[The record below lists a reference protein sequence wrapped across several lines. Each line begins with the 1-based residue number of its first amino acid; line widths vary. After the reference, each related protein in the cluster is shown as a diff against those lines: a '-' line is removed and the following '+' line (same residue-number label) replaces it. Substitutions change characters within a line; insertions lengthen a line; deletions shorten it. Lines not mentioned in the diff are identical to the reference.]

1 MSGNSLNPVKG
12 RRSILT
18 HGCMNPLSRFIR
30 LETEERF
37 FTLLD
42 RLLLVCGWL
51 SMAVLIRELGWGGT
65 GNGRIWPWSALAG
78 QIIVIF
84 FICQA
89 LLRIALT
96 ARPLHYIWR
105 HKTIYA
111 MTVLAILTFASLGTA
126 TRFIHQHLSPN
137 EVKLALLALLA
148 FSQIPLVGISLL
160 EMARQSSRFSFRF
173 FNAGQIFAASF
184 ALVICAGAL
193 LLRMPNAT
201 TAPAA
206 LSWIDAFFISTSA
219 VCVTGLSPVDVA
231 STFTPLGKFLLG
243 CLIQIG
249 GLGIMSLTYL
259 LTQLSGGGESLRNRY
274 AMQSLLDEQSLSEV
288 GKALFQVFAFTLVL
302 ETVGAVW
309 LFCSMPPG
317 LSLTFQ
323 ERLFDA
329 AFHSVSAFC
338 NAGFSLH
345 SANLAHPGLAHNA
358 SYLGTVMVLVTL
370 GGLGFPVLRN
380 VWNHALCRWR
390 RQIIDERSRILVHTR
405 VVLLV
410 STFLTL
416 GGAVFFWLEN
426 GGSQEQSVLHCLFLS
441 VNARTA
447 GFNSFDISTLN
458 IYALALVCL
467 LMFIG
472 ASPGGTGG
480 GVRTTSI
487 FILLMDVWRV
497 IRGRKSQFI
506 FKRKISRQVR
516 DRALA
521 TVVLSLLVLGV
532 SAGILRWLHPGIPPL
547 SLFFE
552 CLSAFGTVGF
562 SLNVTPQLDP
572 AAKSI
577 VMLLMFTG
585 RIGIL
590 LLITSLIPRAPAA
603 RLDYPR
609 GILNI

>member
-1 MSGNSLNPVKG
+1 
-12 RRSILT
+12 
-18 HGCMNPLSRFIR
+18 MNPLSRFIR

-51 SMAVLIRELGWGGT
+51 SMAVLVRELGWGGT
-65 GNGRIWPWSALAG
+65 GHGRIWPWSALTG
-78 QIIVIF
+78 QVIVII

-89 LLRIALT
+89 LLRIAIT
-96 ARPLHYIWR
+96 ARPLHYIWCHR
-105 HKTIYA
+105 GLYA
-111 MTVLAILTFASLGTA
+111 MALLAMLTFAGSGAA
-126 TRFIHQHLSPN
+126 TRLIHQLLSPN
-137 EVKLALLALLA
+137 DIKLALLALLA

-160 EMARQSSRFSFRF
+160 EMVRHSSRFSFRY

-259 LTQLSGGGESLRNRY
+259 LTQMSGGGESLRNRY
-274 AMQSLLDEQSLSEV
+274 AMQSLLDEQSLGEV
-288 GKALFQVFAFTLVL
+288 GKALVQIFAFTVFL
-302 ETVGAVW
+302 EVAGAVW
-309 LFCSMPPG
+309 LFFSTPPG

-323 ERLFDA
+323 ERVFDA
-329 AFHSVSAFC
+329 VFHSVSAFC

-345 SANLAHPGLAHNA
+345 SENLAQPGLAHNA
-358 SYLGTVMVLVTL
+358 SYLGTVMVLITL

-380 VWNHALCRWR
+380 LWNHACSRWR
-390 RQIIDERSRILVHTR
+390 RRIIDERARILVHTR

-410 STFLTL
+410 SALLTL
-416 GGAVFFWLEN
+416 GGAAFFWMETA
-426 GGSQEQSVLHCLFLS
+426 GSQNLSVLHCLFLS
-441 VNARTA
+441 VSARTA
-447 GFNSFDISTLN
+447 GFNTFDISSLN
-458 IYALALVCL
+458 IYAVTLLCL

-480 GVRTTSI
+480 GVRTTSV

-532 SAGILRWLHPGIPPL
+532 SAGILRWLHPEIPPL

-552 CLSAFGTVGF
+552 CLSAYGTVGF
-562 SLNVTPQLDP
+562 SLNVTPQLGL
-572 AAKSI
+572 ASKSV

>member
-1 MSGNSLNPVKG
+1 MSGNPLDPDQWQG
-12 RRSILT
+12 PIT
-18 HGCMNPLSRFIR
+18 HGSMNPLSRFIR

-37 FTLLD
+37 FNLLD

-51 SMAVLIRELGWGGT
+51 SIAVLIRELGWGGT
-65 GNGRIWPWSALAG
+65 GGGRFWPWSALAG

-105 HKTIYA
+105 HKVLYA
-111 MTVLAILTFASLGTA
+111 MALLAALTFAGLGTA
-126 TRFIHQHLSPN
+126 TRFIHNHFSPH
-137 EVKLALLALLA
+137 EVRLALLALLA

-160 EMARQSSRFSFRF
+160 EMARQSSRFSFRY
-173 FNAGQIFAASF
+173 FNAGQIFATSF
-184 ALVICAGAL
+184 ALVIVTGAL
-193 LLRMPNAT
+193 LLRMPNA
-201 TAPAA
+201 AA
-206 LSWIDAFFISTSA
+206 ENVTLSWMDAFFVSTSA
-219 VCVTGLSPVDVA
+219 VCVTGLSTVDVA
-231 STFTPLGKFLLG
+231 STFSPLGKALIG
-243 CLIQIG
+243 GLIQIG

-259 LTQLSGGGESLRNRY
+259 LTQLSGGGDSLRNRY

-288 GKALFQVFAFTLVL
+288 GPALMQIVVFTLVL
-302 ETVGAVW
+302 ETAGAAL
-309 LFCSMPPG
+309 LFFSMPPG

-323 ERLFDA
+323 ERLFYA
-329 AFHSVSAFC
+329 VFHSVSAFC

-345 SANLAHPGLAHNA
+345 SANLAQPELASNVP
-358 SYLGTVMVLVTL
+358 YLGTVMILITL

-380 VWNHALCRWR
+380 LWNNARSRWR
-390 RQIIDERSRILVHTR
+390 RQTLDERSRIVVHTQI
-405 VVLLV
+405 VLLV
-410 STFLTL
+410 STLLTL
-416 GGAVFFWLEN
+416 GGAAFFWIES
-426 GGSQEQSVLHCLFLS
+426 GGSPDTSLLHCLFLS
-441 VNARTA
+441 VSARTA
-447 GFNSFDISTLN
+447 GFNTFDLSTLN
-458 IYALALVCL
+458 IYAITLLCL

-497 IRGRKSQFI
+497 IRGRKSQFL
-506 FKRKISRQVR
+506 FRRKISRQVR

-532 SAGILRWLHPGIPPL
+532 SSGILRWLNPGMAPL

-552 CLSAFGTVGF
+552 CLSAFGTVGL
-562 SLNVTPQLDP
+562 SLDVTPRLDT
-572 AAKSI
+572 ASKFI

-590 LLITSLIPRAPAA
+590 LLVTSLVPRAPTA

-609 GILNI
+609 GVLNI